1 MPGAPIRIGVLG
13 DYPADDGGAAS
24 ETALRLGLDELGP
37 RLDREVELLSCPVAG
52 LPYGSEHDVTRGFR
66 ELVDA
71 GVLAIVGPAISDN
84 GLIVTPLCDQVGIAS
99 INYTGGERTRSHY
112 GFHYQVGSLEEEPA
126 VLAAR
131 LLSRGLVRPALIHD
145 HSPVGRRYAEGFDDA
160 AASMGLDLT
169 GRIAISPLAEDVTG
183 VLTRLRGGE
192 PDSLVYLGL
201 GVSSR
206 PVALGLADIGWEPP
220 VMANSAL
227 MFGYARPEWRDG
239 WAGWEYIDA
248 VADDNETRK
257 ALASRDARTAA
268 GPAGCA
274 LHDIGRLVGEALAR
288 AENLTRADVRDA
300 LERIKLLPATL
311 GTEGTKMGF
320 GHYDHAALTG
330 TYLVLREW
338 RDGTTV
344 QVEV

>member
-24 ETALRLGLDELGP
+24 ETALRLGLDELGT

-52 LPYGSEHDVTRGFR
+52 LPYGSEHDVVRGFR
-66 ELVDA
+66 DLVDA
-71 GVLAIVGPAISDN
+71 GALAIVGPAISDN
-84 GLIVTPLCDQVGIAS
+84 GLIVTPLCDEVGIAS
-99 INYTGGERTRSHY
+99 INYTGGERTRGHY

-131 LLSRGLVRPALIHD
+131 LLARGLLRPALIHD

-169 GRIAISPLAEDVTG
+169 GRAAISPLAEDVTSA
-183 VLTRLRGGE
+183 LERLRGGE

-206 PVALGLADIGWEPP
+206 PVALGLASLGWQLP
-220 VMANSAL
+220 VVANSAL

-239 WAGWEYIDA
+239 WAGWEYVDA
-248 VADDNETRK
+248 IADDNEARH
-257 ALASRDARTAA
+257 ALAARDAATAA
-268 GPAGCA
+268 GPGGCA
-274 LHDIGRLVGEALAR
+274 LHDIGRLVGEALVR

-300 LERIKLLPATL
+300 LERIKLLPASL

-338 RDGTTV
+338 REGKSV

>member
-1 MPGAPIRIGVLG
+1 MPGVAVRIGVLS

-24 ETALRLGLDELGP
+24 ETALRLGLDELGT

-52 LPYGSEHDVTRGFR
+52 LPYGSEHDVVRGFHD
-66 ELVDA
+66 LVDA
-71 GVLAIVGPAISDN
+71 GALAIVGPAISDN
-84 GLIVTPLCDQVGIAS
+84 GLIVTPLCDKVGIAS
-99 INYTGGERTRSHY
+99 INYTGGERTRGHY

-126 VLAAR
+126 VLATR
-131 LLSRGLVRPALIHD
+131 LLARGLVRPALIHD

-169 GRIAISPLAEDVTG
+169 GRVAISPLAEDVTSA
-183 VLTRLRGGE
+183 LERLRGGG

-206 PVALGLADIGWEPP
+206 PVALGLASLGWQVP
-220 VMANSAL
+220 VVANSAL

-248 VADDNETRK
+248 IADDNATRR
-257 ALASRDARTAA
+257 ALASRDATTAA
-268 GPAGCA
+268 GPVGCA

-288 AENLTRADVRDA
+288 TENLTRADVRDA
-300 LERIKLLPATL
+300 LERIKLLPASL

-338 RDGTTV
+338 RDGKSL
-344 QVEV
+344 QVDA

>member
-1 MPGAPIRIGVLG
+1 MPGAAVRIGVLG
-13 DYPADDGGAAS
+13 DYPADDGGAAN
-24 ETALRLGLDELGP
+24 EIALCLGLEELGP

-52 LPYGSEHDVTRGFR
+52 LPYGSEHEVVRGFH

-71 GVLAIVGPAISDN
+71 GALAIVGPAISDN
-84 GLIVTPLCDQVGIAS
+84 GLIVTPLCDEVGIAS
-99 INYTGGERTRSHY
+99 INYTGGERTRGHY

-126 VLAAR
+126 VLATR
-131 LLSRGLVRPALIHD
+131 LLARGLVRPALIHD
-145 HSPVGRRYAEGFDDA
+145 HSPVGRRYAEGFDEA
-160 AASMGLDLT
+160 AASLGLDLT
-169 GRIAISPLAEDVTG
+169 GRIAIAPLTEDVTPA
-183 VLTRLRGGE
+183 LTRLRRGE

-206 PVALGLADIGWEPP
+206 PVALGLAELDWDLP
-220 VMANSAL
+220 VVANSAL

-248 VADDNETRK
+248 IADDNEARR
-257 ALASRDARTAA
+257 ALAGRDPATAA
-268 GPAGCA
+268 GPVGCA
-274 LHDIGRLVGEALAR
+274 LHDIGRLIGEALAR
-288 AENLTRADVRDA
+288 TENLTRADVRDA
-300 LERIKLLPATL
+300 LERIKLLPATC

-338 RDGTTV
+338 RDGKSV
-344 QVEV
+344 QVDA